1 MLINELTNSKNP
13 TQFFFRVVL
22 EGDEMQKYI
31 PYTLRI
37 VILVCNQYKRRHE
50 LIHFV
55 PINHHC
61 SQETSKSF
69 SQC

>member
-22 EGDEMQKYI
+22 GGVEMQKYI

-37 VILVCNQYKRRHE
+37 VILV
-50 LIHFV
+50 
-55 PINHHC
+55 
-61 SQETSKSF
+61 
-69 SQC
+69 